1 MIKNDFF
8 VSCFYSNYVRTV
20 RIDQNGQDRQDQSE
34 RSEPSGSVR
43 TVSIDQNGQD
53 RQDGTGPVLIDPHGS
68 DRSWPILKV
77 LTIFLTKN
85 LKDSLINNLFILKSL
100 FSFNLLLK

>member
-20 RIDQNGQDRQDQSE
+20 RIGQDQSE
-34 RSEPSGSVR
+34 PSGSVRTVRTVRISQNRQDRSGSVR

-53 RQDGTGPVLIDPHGS
+53 RQDGTGPILTVLTGS
-68 DRSWPILKV
+68 DRSWPIRKV
-77 LTIFLTKN
+77 LTSSA
-85 LKDSLINNLFILKSL
+85 DRSDWS
-100 FSFNLLLK
+100 